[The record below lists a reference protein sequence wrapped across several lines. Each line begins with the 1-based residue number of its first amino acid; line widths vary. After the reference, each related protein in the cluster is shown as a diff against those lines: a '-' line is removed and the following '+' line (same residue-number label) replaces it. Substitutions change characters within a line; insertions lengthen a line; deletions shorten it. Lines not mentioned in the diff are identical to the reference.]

1 MSGRGRG
8 RAARDRAATPDAPD
22 AATDDGPTPVALL
35 RAHPTLLETVAQLVW
50 AAAPHAQ
57 VMSDDPDDAGLVP
70 LYLRAPLTVGEAAAF
85 ERGLDALLAE
95 SGERRR
101 GTYLREVRDLRG
113 RRRELGVPVA
123 PDAWSGTAV
132 MIGPFAHEAAAT
144 AWLQRGLGPGWVG
157 DVLPH
162 AGAWFVDVFQG
173 DDGTAL
179 AGAN

>member
-1 MSGRGRG
+1 MSGRGRSARG
-8 RAARDRAATPDAPD
+8 RAAAADTADVAND
-22 AATDDGPTPVALL
+22 EGVTPVPLL
-35 RAHPTLLETVAQLVW
+35 RAHPTLLDTVAQLVW

-57 VMSDDPDDAGLVP
+57 LMRDDPDDAGLVP
-70 LYLRAPLTVGEAAAF
+70 LYLRAPLRSDEAEAF

-95 SGERRR
+95 SAERRR

-132 MIGPFAHEAAAT
+132 MVGPFADESAAS
-144 AWLQRGLGPGWVG
+144 AWSQRALGPGWLG
-157 DVLPH
+157 DALPN
-162 AGAWFVDVFQG
+162 AGAWYVDVFRG
-173 DDGTAL
+173 DDGTTR